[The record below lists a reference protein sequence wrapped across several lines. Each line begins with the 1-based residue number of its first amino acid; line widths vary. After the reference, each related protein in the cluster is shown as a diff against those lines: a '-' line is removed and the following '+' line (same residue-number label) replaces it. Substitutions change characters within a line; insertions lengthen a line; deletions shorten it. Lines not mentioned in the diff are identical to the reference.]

1 MQLHETTKVEEVEA
15 RRCKAR
21 LEHLVSIGLPEK
33 DEATKWN
40 DKRMDRILADYML
53 RRGYHRSATQL
64 ARERQIE
71 VIPPAGHLMHLIQ
84 SRAIALSVTRTRFF
98 ACCGSHCP
106 KARRVCSGAS
116 PCLNANV
123 SCSYERL
130 PCRPAICQIDAS
142 HGAADLRIKA

>member
-1 MQLHETTKVEEVEA
+1 MPLSSHDTANLKCFLSKQLHETTRVEEVEA

-21 LEHLVSIGLPEK
+21 LEHLVVIGLPQK

-71 VIPPAGHLMHLIQ
+71 VFSPHGSAKADACCTSITEPKTACSQYMSHSGLDPR
-84 SRAIALSVTRTRFF
+84 SIAL
-98 ACCGSHCP
+98 P
-106 KARRVCSGAS
+106 
-116 PCLNANV
+116 
-123 SCSYERL
+123 
-130 PCRPAICQIDAS
+130 
-142 HGAADLRIKA
+142 